1 MLNFADYIF
10 PGFRLIRVL
19 KQGVNITNSSNPVV
33 FISNVTLT
41 VVECC
46 SPPPVRLAAH
56 CIAAAS
62 SIAASIASP
71 NPITIGC
78 AAHFIGELYDQC

>member
-1 MLNFADYIF
+1 MLSFVDYFF
-10 PGFRLIRVL
+10 PGFRLIKVL
-19 KQGVNITNSSNPVV
+19 RQGARITNSSNPVM

-41 VVECC
+41 VIECC

-71 NPITIGC
+71 NPISVGC
-78 AAHFIGELYDQC
+78 AAHFVYELYDQC